1 MSSEAFRSRRW
12 GHKRETSGHLH
23 PWKTSGSA
31 RDFLKKLEKMRR
43 RTATEMAF
51 MGTLKVSASSHQH
64 RLSIFFPETAGQS
77 SRKVSNF
84 FRHARRIYAGFRFGR
99 AQAERPAVVG
109 SFPTTR
115 SRSVEPSRK
124 SGHIKRQDRISI
136 SQSFRL
142 A

>member
-1 MSSEAFRSRRW
+1 MSPRW

-31 RDFLKKLEKMRR
+31 RDFLKKLEKMQR

-77 SRKVSNF
+77 SRKVSNL
-84 FRHARRIYAGFRFGR
+84 FRHARRIMQVFDSGSAGEAALQLSAAFRQHVHV
-99 AQAERPAVVG
+99 AWNL
-109 SFPTTR
+109 
-115 SRSVEPSRK
+115 
-124 SGHIKRQDRISI
+124 
-136 SQSFRL
+136 L
-142 A
+142 AKADT